1 MRKFLIPEFVLRPS
15 PSTRRRGYTAR
26 QNENMQEVMELVENC
41 QSERRKRS
49 STALSPFIHSE
60 IEKRTTFGIGMALA
74 PPREGLLFE
83 AFLVVGY
90 PREDVVKAAPGKQR
104 PAEVQ
109 FLYPE
114 GIALPNPLV
123 AQFCFPGGV
132 KPSYIPRSDSMT
144 AYNTIMYS
152 ALAELEQSSHSYVFT
167 ITGSDVLLYG
177 ICVSKNELLTKTKK
191 RRPDKLL
198 AAPRCY
204 CLLSRFPFFQLHF
217 EILYSILVIYLLSFG
232 NFFQAEERSNMLA
245 AVSQESSSSSSSAL
259 EESSVIRLL
268 KEFQTVQLTAEL
280 ENIGPAFSR
289 GPALSFTFSCPSGSE
304 EDRIGEWCFAST
316 GRLFSLPDIVRLFK
330 AVMMEY
336 KIVVVC
342 SNLGILSRV
351 AMSLIPLMRPFV
363 WQGPFIPIL
372 PASLAECLESPVPYI
387 IGVQELQEE
396 KMRAI
401 GDEAVS
407 VRVDEGEVIIPEAL
421 PLPAF
426 PGEDNLARKLKKTH
440 AVLQRRRKNTAEKR
454 QDKEEWYL
462 HPSKATEE
470 ELSAVR
476 EILSTFMSYQMQLIK
491 DVCSYANAN
500 SFNFSQKECLHK
512 LVECFP
518 MKFRDF
524 YSRFFCTQTFSVYT
538 AKIVPI
544 LYKQDK
550 EETSVLLERVE
561 KMIHQEESQKASAA
575 SLLKLY
581 ETEKGTVDLA
591 ESERKALKDTV
602 TRAESR
608 LRALLDAKEQL
619 CKRERLLEE
628 AKQDLENL

>member
-90 PREDVVKAAPGKQR
+90 PREDIVKAAPGTQR

-177 ICVSKNELLTKTKK
+177 ICVSKNELLTSYPSFFKKTKK
-191 RRPDKLL
+191 RRSDKLL

-217 EILYSILVIYLLSFG
+217 EILYSIL
-232 NFFQAEERSNMLA
+232 AEERSNMLA

-268 KEFQTVQLTAEL
+268 KEFQTVQLSAEL

-316 GRLFSLPDIVRLFK
+316 GRLFSLPDLIRLFK

-342 SNLGILSRV
+342 TNLGILSRV

-372 PASLAECLESPVPYI
+372 PASLAECLESP
-387 IGVQELQEE
+387 GVQELQEE
-396 KMRAI
+396 KMKAI
-401 GDEAVS
+401 GDEAVF

-454 QDKEEWYL
+454 QDKEGWYL

-491 DVCSYANAN
+491 GVCSYAHAN

-512 LVECFP
+512 LIECFP
-518 MKFRDF
+518 TKFRDF
-524 YSRFFCTQTFSVYT
+524 YSRFLCTQTFSVYS

-591 ESERKALKDTV
+591 EPERKALEDTV